1 MSLNFSET
9 WLRLYGEH
17 FVFRF
22 QSSELQQFHN
32 ETIQLFHILLNHLGV
47 AVRVDICLLVGEY
60 LLARSL
66 NQGEGGAKLVGDVG
80 EEA

>member
-9 WLRLYGEH
+9 GCGCMESIL
-17 FVFRF
+17 FSV
-22 QSSELQQFHN
+22 SS
-32 ETIQLFHILLNHLGV
+32 LLNHFGV